1 MKCSNTLALALVTHQ
16 KYSNIA
22 CLSLSSD
29 FVLQVK
35 LFGRKFFQLITEK
48 YLCLIFSSC
57 GRKCASSFQ
66 TIAPMH
72 RTQNYLS
79 TWIDSNVCER
89 QSEVSEFQACEGQ
102 MTAQKCLRFAMLTKQ
117 SESATSR
124 GRLVTRGRA
133 VPCSAR
139 RTTGSVW
146 TGGDGFPCTGY
157 GNPPT
162 ARVEMAPK
170 RG

>member
-1 MKCSNTLALALVTHQ
+1 MCSTALSFSFFICKMGILVPSSPSMCGSKMIVNIEDVAQCLTQAGIHRQ
-16 KYSNIA
+16 K
-22 CLSLSSD
+22 
-29 FVLQVK
+29 
-35 LFGRKFFQLITEK
+35 
-48 YLCLIFSSC
+48 FSSMVLYFL
-57 GRKCASSFQ
+57 SSFQ

-72 RTQNYLS
+72 HTQNYLS
-79 TWIDSNVCER
+79 TRIDSNVCER

-146 TGGDGFPCTGY
+146 TGGDGFPCTGC